1 MIIIIANIIIYIA
14 DSNNTI
20 ANNYIL
26 IAISMIQTI
35 IHKISFVITKTH
47 SKCSNSD

>member
-20 ANNYIL
+20 ANNYII
-26 IAISMIQTI
+26 IAISKILTI
-35 IHKISFVITKTH
+35 IYNISFVISKT
-47 SKCSNSD
+47 SSEYSNSD